1 MSRRLRLDAELVRR
15 GLARSRDQAADLIAA
30 GRVAVAGQIAVKAA
44 SQVAVDAAI
53 TVEQVSEGPEY
64 VSRGG
69 YKLAGALAAFDGLQ
83 VRAGAAWTPGRPLA
97 ASPTCCCARGAAHV
111 VAVDVGYG
119 QLAWSLQTDER
130 VTVLDRVNVRSL
142 TPEQVAP
149 PPELVVADLS
159 FISLTLVLPA
169 LVRCAAPDA
178 DFVVMVKPQFEV
190 GREQVG
196 GGVVRDPDAARCGGR
211 GRRRGCGPP
220 GARRGRDHRQSAAR
234 PVRQRGVLPLAPPG
248 RGAAGRRQLCATRSR
263 PGPSDRHRSDDATR
277 QRRRHAA
284 RRAHGPS
291 GGDPRRAR
299 AWSRSSP
306 RGGIGVRVLEPEAAE
321 LDC

>member
-30 GRVAVAGQIAVKAA
+30 GRVAVSGQVAAKPA

-53 TVEQVSEGPEY
+53 TVEQVSDSPEY

-69 YKLAGALAAFDGLQ
+69 HKLAGALAAFDGLQ
-83 VRAGAAWTPGRPLA
+83 VAGKRCLDAGASTGGFTDVLLRAGA
-97 ASPTCCCARGAAHV
+97 SQV

-119 QLAWSLQTDER
+119 QLAWPLQTDDR

-178 DFVVMVKPQFEV
+178 DFVLMVKPQFEV
-190 GREQVG
+190 GRERAG
-196 GGVVRDPDAARCGGR
+196 SGVVRDPELRAAAVATVADAA
-211 GRRRGCGPP
+211 
-220 GARRGRDHRQSAAR
+220 ANLAL
-234 PVRQRGVLPLAPPG
+234 GVAGVTASPL
-248 RGAAGRRQLCATRSR
+248 
-263 PGPSDRHRSDDATR
+263 PGPSGNVEYFLWLRRGAPTLDDGALR
-277 QRRRHAA
+277 EAIAA
-284 RRAHGPS
+284 GPQ
-291 GGDPRRAR
+291 
-299 AWSRSSP
+299 
-306 RGGIGVRVLEPEAAE
+306 
-321 LDC
+321 